1 MKQKCADGCTRWTFS
16 PLCRVAGAGTHD
28 KSLRPRARECG
39 APAGV
44 PCTLNRER
52 LRSDPTSVLTD
63 RSGGVFTNHIPPTPP
78 FAFRGLRTA
87 DTHHSAHHRTNEPH
101 PATVTPA
108 SVIGGTRQTHN
119 SAPLVPPT
127 PHTPHA
133 LACSPP
139 PGVLSLASCV
149 RIRRAANAK
158 PLSYSEHSRSRSAA
172 DRIPPPRPPACH
184 MMNVPKNV
192 PRPSTFTHGQHDARG
207 CRATP

>member
-1 MKQKCADGCTRWTFS
+1 MHTSDVQPSSVGWQVRTHQVLALMCRSECA
-16 PLCRVAGAGTHD
+16 RVHA
-28 KSLRPRARECG
+28 
-39 APAGV
+39 
-44 PCTLNRER
+44 ER
-52 LRSDPTSVLTD
+52 LRSRPDLSPHRSFWWRIHKPYPTDTAVRVPRAPDCGHTSLCCASPHK
-63 RSGGVFTNHIPPTPP
+63 RATP
-78 FAFRGLRTA
+78 G
-87 DTHHSAHHRTNEPH
+87 HSH
-101 PATVTPA
+101 PRIRD
-108 SVIGGTRQTHN
+108 SGTRQTHD

-139 PGVLSLASCV
+139 PGVLSLASYV

-172 DRIPPPRPPACH
+172 DRIPPPRSPACH
-184 MMNVPKNV
+184 MMNVPKKV

>member
-87 DTHHSAHHRTNEPH
+87 ECGHLHITLRIRPHKRATPGHSH
-101 PATVTPA
+101 PRIRD
-108 SVIGGTRQTHN
+108 SGTRQTHN

-139 PGVLSLASCV
+139 PGVLCSSLLRPVYASAV
-149 RIRRAANAK
+149 
-158 PLSYSEHSRSRSAA
+158 PPTRSHFLTQSTHVA
-172 DRIPPPRPPACH
+172 DQQQTESLLPAPRH
-184 MMNVPKNV
+184 V
-192 PRPSTFTHGQHDARG
+192 T
-207 CRATP
+207 